1 MATKLTVTSHQK
13 RLETLRSET
22 QERLEQLNTDYDALA
37 EVGTDVGS
45 GDDEGGSE
53 SDGTFVERDR
63 IRAQIA
69 EDTKLLDEIEAALL
83 RAESDEWKTCSACGG
98 PIGAARIEA
107 LPTTTLCVT
116 CKASRTTW

>member
-1 MATKLTVTSHQK
+1 MATKLTVTSHQQ
-13 RLETLRSET
+13 RLEALRDET
-22 QERLEQLNTDYDALA
+22 QERLEQLNTDYHALA

-69 EDTKLLDEIEAALL
+69 EDTKLLEEIAGALT
-83 RAESDEWKTCSACGG
+83 RAETDEWKVCSSCGG
-98 PIGAARIEA
+98 PIGQARIEA

>member
-13 RLETLRSET
+13 RLEALRDETL
-22 QERLEQLNTDYDALA
+22 ERLDQLNVDYDALA

-69 EDTKLLDEIEAALL
+69 EDTKLLEEISAALG
-83 RAESDEWKTCSACGG
+83 RAETDEWKSCESCGG